1 MIHASNSK
9 ELARVQ
15 IVSETDNKPAKN
27 KSSPAKKA
35 SEKNKAGRPSSYSE
49 ELAQEICKRVS
60 LGESLNAISKV
71 ENMPSHDTIY
81 KWLRNNKSFADDYAL
96 AREERGLTY
105 GDKLSD
111 LIDSVLDGTYP
122 PDVARVAIDA
132 LKWQAA
138 RLAPKHYG
146 DKQEVTVNQTVSI
159 AHADALMALANK
171 AREAKLLSAPD
182 IIDITPQRFV
192 DPIPDEQDQ

>member
-1 MIHASNSK
+1 MQ
-9 ELARVQ
+9 L
-15 IVSETDNKPAKN
+15 VSETDKKPARN
-27 KSSPAKKA
+27 KSAPAKDA
-35 SEKNKAGRPSSYSE
+35 SEKNKGGRPHGYTE

-60 LGESLNAISKV
+60 LGESLNAISK
-71 ENMPSHDTIY
+71 EDDMPSHDTIY
-81 KWLRNNKSFADDYAL
+81 RWLREQTSFADKYAL

-105 GDKLSD
+105 GDRLGD

-146 DKQEVTVNQTVSI
+146 DKQEVTVNQTVSL
-159 AHADALMALANK
+159 AHAEALMTLAAR
-171 AREAKLLSAPD
+171 AREAKQLESP

-192 DPIPDEQDQ
+192 DPLPLEEDQ